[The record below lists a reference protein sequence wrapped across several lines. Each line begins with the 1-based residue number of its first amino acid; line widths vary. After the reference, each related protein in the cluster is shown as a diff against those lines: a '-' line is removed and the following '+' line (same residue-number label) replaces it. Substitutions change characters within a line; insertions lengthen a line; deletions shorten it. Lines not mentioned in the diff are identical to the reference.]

1 MRTATRAG
9 LVAAA
14 VLLLTVVFAA
24 PARTAPT
31 WAPAA
36 TAAIHPGVQT
46 VTSGGQCTANF
57 IFTSGGDVLIGQ
69 AAHCASTGGSSDLNG
84 CTTGSQPLGTPVQVG
99 GASQAG
105 VLVYSSW
112 IAMQAAGE
120 TDPNICNSN
129 DLALVRIAPAD
140 IAKVNPSIPHW
151 GGPMGINTSGAPLGS
166 TVYSYG
172 NSSLR
177 LGITLL
183 SPKLGI
189 SQGDDYA
196 GWAHA
201 VNTVTPGIPGDSGSA
216 YLDGAGRALGT
227 LSALAVGTP
236 YVVWDQIGD
245 IGREVT
251 YARTHGFG
259 GLVLENGTVPFNGA
273 QLPLDL
279 AHPLG

>member
-1 MRTATRAG
+1 MPAAIRAA
-9 LVAAA
+9 VIAAA
-14 VLLLTVVFAA
+14 VTLTALFATPAGTA
-24 PARTAPT
+24 PA

-46 VTSGGQCTANF
+46 VTAGGQCTANF
-57 IFTSGGDVLIGQ
+57 IYTNGADVLIGQ
-69 AAHCASTGGSSDLNG
+69 AAHCASTGGPSDLDG
-84 CTTGSQPLGTPVQVG
+84 CTTGSQPLGTTVDVG
-99 GASQAG
+99 GASQPG
-105 VLVYSSW
+105 ILVYSSW
-112 IAMQAAGE
+112 LAMQAAGE
-120 TDPNICNSN
+120 SDPNVCNSN

-140 IAKVNPSIPHW
+140 VAKVNPSIPHW
-151 GGPMGINTSGAPLGS
+151 GGPMGINTTGAPLGS

-183 SPKLGI
+183 SPKTGI
-189 SQGDDYA
+189 SQGDYND

-216 YLDGAGRALGT
+216 YVDSAGRALGT
-227 LSALAVGTP
+227 LTALAAGTP
-236 YVVWDQIGD
+236 FLVWDQIGD
-245 IGREVT
+245 IGREVA
-251 YARTHGFG
+251 YARAHGFG